1 MDDTRDLTIF
11 DPMATWK
18 RKDVYNFEA
27 RSCWCPSSRTASWST
42 TAPRSRRSRPTAPQQ
57 VDTLWDEVK
66 RFDYPHKYY
75 VDLSQKLWDI
85 QQCLLRTSQM

>member
-1 MDDTRDLTIF
+1 MRYSSSELDTEILHS
-11 DPMATWK
+11 
-18 RKDVYNFEA
+18 V
-27 RSCWCPSSRTASWST
+27 
-42 TAPRSRRSRPTAPQQ
+42 QQ

-75 VDLSQKLWDI
+75 VDLSDKLWDI